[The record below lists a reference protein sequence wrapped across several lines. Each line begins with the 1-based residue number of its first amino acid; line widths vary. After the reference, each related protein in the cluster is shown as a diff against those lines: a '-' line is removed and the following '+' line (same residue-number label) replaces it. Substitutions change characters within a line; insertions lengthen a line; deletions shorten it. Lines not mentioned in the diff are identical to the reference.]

1 MFKKLWIF
9 NQYILFNNK
18 NWLRYTCMNLIFWVD
33 FWVYFFPLKTSSL
46 KLIELYIFLLMFV
59 LASQKTLILCVFFQN
74 RETRTLEHPFFKKPR
89 NLDRLISCIQLFKKM
104 FYYNWKP
111 SLKSLLILVFKCS
124 GWHMQY
130 LKYCKTETVIGYCYG
145 WHTRLIIKN

>member
-9 NQYILFNNK
+9 VQYILFNNK
-18 NWLRYTCMNLIFWVD
+18 TDCDILNLRFWVN

-74 RETRTLEHPFFKKPR
+74 RETRTLEHPF
-89 NLDRLISCIQLFKKM
+89 
-104 FYYNWKP
+104 
-111 SLKSLLILVFKCS
+111 LKS
-124 GWHMQY
+124 H
-130 LKYCKTETVIGYCYG
+130 VI
-145 WHTRLIIKN
+145 